1 MGRETNIKKLYHE
14 ESFPALG
21 SMTFI
26 PAVKFPDRMILLNV
40 QPVKKPF
47 YGQ

>member
-26 PAVKFPDRMILLNV
+26 PAVKFPDRMILSGVLFV
-40 QPVKKPF
+40 RRLF
-47 YGQ
+47 YDQ